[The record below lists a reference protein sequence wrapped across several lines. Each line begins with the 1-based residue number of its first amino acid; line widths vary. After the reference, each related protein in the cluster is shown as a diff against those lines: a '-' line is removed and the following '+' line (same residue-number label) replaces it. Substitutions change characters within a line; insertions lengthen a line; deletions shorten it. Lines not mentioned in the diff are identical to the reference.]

1 MGLKWKIWKKNISFL
16 KRLVR
21 PASPDFW
28 LALSYVIISLLLFI
42 VNMFATKLLLS
53 SHVCLNPSYRC
64 RWEWVG
70 KARINVK
77 DFSFDD
83 FGDYSNHSKN
93 WKVTKSVVDPP
104 VWEAR
109 FRQLFFDVILTFRS
123 VHFLSFAVFC
133 YWSCSSTS
141 TPPSV
146 NCKIISNP
154 DPRVLSYP
162 SLGTKLRDGSE
173 RTWERGWI
181 IRGHVTGFT
190 TGFRFL
196 SVEQWIKTPR
206 FIFLDYYWWDYSLS
220 RGL

>member
-1 MGLKWKIWKKNISFL
+1 MLIYDEPLLSGQPPLSGHLPVPWGWSLNRGSTVVGTIACLRGTSVPAFRYPLPPPPAPRPPPRAYLHRLYVHTAVMGLKWKIWKKNISFL

-77 DFSFDD
+77 DFSFHD

-109 FRQLFFDVILTFRS
+109 FRQLFFDVILKFRS
-123 VHFLSFAVFC
+123 VHFLSFAVF
-133 YWSCSSTS
+133 
-141 TPPSV
+141 
-146 NCKIISNP
+146 
-154 DPRVLSYP
+154 
-162 SLGTKLRDGSE
+162 
-173 RTWERGWI
+173 
-181 IRGHVTGFT
+181 VTDHAHLHLH
-190 TGFRFL
+190 RH
-196 SVEQWIKTPR
+196 Q
-206 FIFLDYYWWDYSLS
+206 
-220 RGL
+220 